1 MKYELNHDAVAKQI
15 FEKASG
21 DMKARRK
28 VEQFVKDNYER
39 YLSRQVLMTQEQ
51 LEEIRPLREA
61 LNLSA
66 GEKDFIEKCENALK
80 AAQKRRIAIVLSVM
94 AILTVLASLALW
106 QWRKLEQLKRISE
119 PGRLALL
126 AKQQLSAFNFNDA
139 FNLTQEALE
148 GDPENNIAK
157 DIQSQIFH
165 RSFDN
170 TLLTPLCTNS
180 VQEKLAVIKAVLNT
194 EGSLMALLEVDST
207 VKIFD
212 ITNEI
217 LLKGVVQDCDTTF
230 KPIFSPDN
238 THILTLKSDS
248 ILQISGFD
256 GSDAHLLR
264 GHTEFISGALF
275 FSNDTIITWSNDKF
289 IKMWNAQGQFLKDI
303 GQHSDFVKSV
313 EISNDKMHILSTDE
327 SREAIIWSLNKNE
340 TEFRINHL
348 TNLNTATFR
357 NNDSILLI
365 SPEGIEMWS
374 RKQHKEMV
382 KPLPLILDRISNAT
396 FSKQGDN
403 LFYLSLS
410 TLSCTYITHIHQFF
424 DFFGGDSKKKIEII
438 KAYRQINNIHNI
450 EPSDFLRDL
459 NMIDTPSINVEKVG
473 LFNSSYVWTIG
484 EGSNEVCLRDST
496 GNLLAIM
503 THPTPPD
510 GVEIAAQSMVAV
522 TYSYDGYVKVWKNN
536 AIRLT
541 PVIGIVNHSNLGFTY
556 AVHFTPD
563 SRRIVTTGQL
573 SPMVWY
579 NTDAYLQKT
588 FYDFYTEGVA
598 FSPTEQWM
606 VAYPYSGEAAIFD
619 SLGQIVK
626 KLTFNEQPK
635 GIQYAPDGMH
645 FLMYGSKKV
654 GVWHKNGDILSDT
667 INHQDEIMDAIFTP
681 DSKHILTLSRDSF
694 LSEWTLEGTLVRHIV
709 EHERNL
715 SVEFSPD
722 GKTILTGSS
731 DGFTKLRDYATGKIL
746 QQYSNEKNYIQSAQ
760 FFPDGKK
767 ILTLYSDNHSA
778 IISED
783 GKPLYQKLFGGK
795 LATVTFLN
803 QGKYLL
809 AMTSD
814 AIELWT
820 ADNQRL
826 TNYLKIN
833 EHAEKPT
840 FSTAVS
846 KDGKRFFI
854 AFDNGTAR
862 QYYTPEGIADWL
874 KKHPAMRFLDI
885 EKERYA
891 IR

>member
-21 DMKARRK
+21 EMKARRK

-51 LEEIRPLREA
+51 LEEIRPFREA
-61 LNLSA
+61 LNLST
-66 GEKDFIEKCENALK
+66 GEKEFIEKCENALK
-80 AAQKRRIAIVLSVM
+80 AAQRRRFIIVSSVIIA
-94 AILTVLASLALW
+94 LTLLASLAAW
-106 QWRKLEQLKRISE
+106 QWYKAAKQQRIAE
-119 PGRLALL
+119 AGRLALL
-126 AKQQLSAFNFNDA
+126 AQQQLSAYNFNDA
-139 FNLTQEALE
+139 FNLTQESLE
-148 GDPENNIAK
+148 RDPDNNIAK
-157 DIQSQIFH
+157 DIQSRIFH
-165 RSFDN
+165 RASDN
-170 TLLTPLCTNS
+170 TLLTPLCINTL
-180 VQEKLAVIKAVLNT
+180 QEKSAVIKTALNT
-194 EGSLMALLEVDST
+194 EGSMMALLESDST
-207 VKIFD
+207 VKVFD
-212 ITNEI
+212 IQNDVV
-217 LLKGVVQDCDTTF
+217 LRGVVQDCNTTF

-264 GHTEFISGALF
+264 GHTEYIRGALF
-275 FSNDTIITWSNDKF
+275 FNNDTIITWSNDKF
-289 IKMWNAQGQFLKDI
+289 IKMWNVQGQFLKDI
-303 GQHSDFVKSV
+303 GQHTGFVNSV
-313 EISNDKMHILSTDE
+313 EISSDRVHILSTDE
-327 SREAIIWSLNKNE
+327 SREAIIWSLDDNE

-348 TNLNTATFR
+348 TNLNTATFW
-357 NNDSILLI
+357 NSDSILLFG
-365 SPEGIEMWS
+365 SEGIETWS
-374 RKQHKEMV
+374 RKQHKEIV
-382 KPLPLILDRISNAT
+382 KPLPLVVNSISNAA
-396 FSKQGDN
+396 FSQNGDN
-403 LFYLSLS
+403 LMYFNSQDFTY
-410 TLSCTYITHIHQFF
+410 TYIHSIHRYF
-424 DFFGGDSKKKIEII
+424 DFFGGNSKKKAEFM
-438 KAYRQINNIHNI
+438 KTLQQMDNMRSFQ
-450 EPSDFLRDL
+450 PSDFLHEMVY
-459 NMIDTPSINVEKVG
+459 NPTVNVEKVG
-473 LFNSSYVWTIG
+473 FFNGMYVWTIG
-484 EGSNEVCLRDST
+484 EGSNEVCLRGSN
-496 GNLLAIM
+496 GGLLAVM

-510 GVEIAAQSMVAV
+510 GVEISAHNMIAV
-522 TYSYDGYVKVWKNN
+522 TYSYDGYVKVWKQN
-536 AIRLT
+536 ATNLNALY
-541 PVIGIVNHSNLGFTY
+541 GIVTNSTVGAST

-563 SRRIVTTGQL
+563 NLRIVTTGQL

-579 NTDAYLQKT
+579 SADGQLQKT

-598 FSPTEQWM
+598 FSPTEQLT

-645 FLMYGSKKV
+645 FLMFGSKKV

-667 INHQDEIMDAIFTP
+667 ISHQDEIMDAIFTP

-694 LSEWTLEGTLVRHIV
+694 LSEWTLKGELVRHII

-731 DGFTKLRDYATGKIL
+731 DGFTKLRDYVTGKTL
-746 QQYSNEKNYIQSAQ
+746 QQYSNKKNYIQSAR
-760 FFPDGKK
+760 FFPDAKK
-767 ILTLYSDNHSA
+767 ILTLDSDNHSA

-783 GKPLYQKLFGGK
+783 GKPLYKKLFGGK
-795 LATVTFLN
+795 YATVTFLN

-809 AMTSD
+809 AMSSD

-826 TNYLKIN
+826 TNYVQIN

-846 KDGKRFFI
+846 KDGRRFFI
-854 AFDNGTAR
+854 AFDNGTAK

-874 KKHPAMRFLDI
+874 KQHPAMRFLNV
-885 EKERYA
+885 EKERYS